1 MMPEDKDD
9 LTAEQMAAED
19 AARDAAEEQAEQEEA
34 EAGPDEEDLSPEAQL
49 EEAIA
54 RIVELEAE
62 AAQQKDRALRAVA
75 EAENAR
81 RIAQQDRERAAKYAA
96 EPIAKD
102 LIEVAE
108 NLNRALMS
116 VSEEVAAENEDLKQ
130 MRIGVSMAASEF
142 AKAFTKHGI
151 EIIDPVGGDFDPNH
165 HQAMGEVETADIEPG
180 KVAVCFA
187 RGYVLKDRLLRPAM
201 VQLAKAPA

>member
-1 MMPEDKDD
+1 MKPEDKDSVD
-9 LTAEQMAAED
+9 
-19 AARDAAEEQAEQEEA
+19 AEEQVIDETQAEEEA
-34 EAGPDEEDLSPEAQL
+34 QAEPEVEEELSAESQL

-54 RIVELEAE
+54 RIIELEAE

-81 RIAQQDRERAAKYAA
+81 RIAQQDRERAAKYAS
-96 EPIAKD
+96 EPLAKD
-102 LIEVAE
+102 LIEVVE
-108 NLNRALMS
+108 NLNRALSS
-116 VSEEVAAENEDLKQ
+116 VSEETAAQNEDLKQ

-142 AKAFTKHGI
+142 EKAFSKHGI
-151 EIIDPVGGDFDPNH
+151 EIVDPVGGDFDPNL
-165 HQAMGEVETADIEPG
+165 HQAMGELETADVEPG

-187 RGYVLKDRLLRPAM
+187 RGYVLRDRLLRAAM